1 MNEENEEN
9 LKINISDAQC
19 LPRRPCTSP
28 CYYDELNLLIT
39 LARALEENEYSKP
52 TCKNGV
58 DVEEIIIKLINALVY
73 TTVSSAGNGGSC
85 YKNNDKNGCCGYSG
99 NNYNSGEGLINLDL
113 LNQNDPNNI
122 LDLDLGNQNL
132 LGIGLGNKN

>member
-1 MNEENEEN
+1 M
-9 LKINISDAQC
+9 SDAQC

-28 CYYDELNLLIT
+28 CNYDELNLLIT
-39 LARALEENEYSKP
+39 LARALEENEYSKS

-58 DVEEIIIKLINALVY
+58 DIEEIIIKLINALVY
-73 TTVSSAGNGGSC
+73 TTVSNGGSC
-85 YKNNDKNGCCGYSG
+85 YKNNDKNGGMGGYGYSG
-99 NNYNSGEGLINLDL
+99 NKYNSGEGLINLDL

-132 LGIGLGNKN
+132 LGIGLGTTN